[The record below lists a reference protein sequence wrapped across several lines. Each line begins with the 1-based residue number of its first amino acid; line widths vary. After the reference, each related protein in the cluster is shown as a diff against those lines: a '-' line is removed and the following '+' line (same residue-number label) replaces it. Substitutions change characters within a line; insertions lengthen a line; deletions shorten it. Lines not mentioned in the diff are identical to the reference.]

1 MFKMFYEE
9 ERQQKDGRR
18 ADKTTEH
25 LLQLLSDIWNE
36 KRLHIKR

>member
-25 LLQLLSDIWNE
+25 LPELLSDE
-36 KRLHIKR
+36 ERLHIKR